1 MKNPLDLIQKIVSKT
16 IGYELVGTKPMTE
29 EENKKFWEENERRR
43 KEWEDS
49 HPEEV
54 TKMKVWEEKYKTRKP
69 YTPTNEERETIKELL
84 NIDNDYLDM
93 MDIYIFND
101 GDICVRTPQVSWM
114 HLCGRE
120 WTINLE
126 KKKVSLTSMN

>member
-1 MKNPLDLIQKIVSKT
+1 MSKT
-16 IGYELVGTKPMTE
+16 IGYDLVETKPMSDNELKKWNE
-29 EENKKFWEENERRR
+29 EKEQAR

-54 TKMKVWEEKYKTRKP
+54 AAIKAWEEKYKSRKP
-69 YTPTNEERETIKELL
+69 YTPTEEERKTLKELL
-84 NIDNDYLDM
+84 HMNDSWFDT
-93 MDIYIFND
+93 MDIYIFDD

-114 HLCGRE
+114 NLCGRE
-120 WTINLE
+120 WTIDLE